1 MGGYNNVGGAWET
14 CTGAINFVCLISF
27 LDFSV
32 AMLSA
37 KMCDHNKLFTVYL
50 EPGSG

>member
-1 MGGYNNVGGAWET
+1 MGGYDNVGGAWET

-37 KMCDHNKLFTVYL
+37 KKCVTITNCLLFI
-50 EPGSG
+50 